1 MEELVEPVLHEYEP
15 PAPAPEAVRVTLAP
29 AQIAPGLLIEA
40 VGGELTVTVL
50 EAVAVH
56 PLLSVAVTL
65 YVVVEA
71 GETVMEELVE
81 PLLHEYEPPAPAP
94 EAVSVTLAPEQ
105 TAPGLL
111 IEAVGGELTVT
122 VREAV
127 AVQPLLSVAV
137 TL

>member
-1 MEELVEPVLHEYEP
+1 M
-15 PAPAPEAVRVTLAP
+15 
-29 AQIAPGLLIEA
+29 
-40 VGGELTVTVL
+40 
-50 EAVAVH
+50 
-56 PLLSVAVTL
+56 
-65 YVVVEA
+65 VEA

-122 VREAV
+122 VLEAV

>member
-1 MEELVEPVLHEYEP
+1 MLALVEPV
-15 PAPAPEAVRVTLAP
+15 
-29 AQIAPGLLIEA
+29 
-40 VGGELTVTVL
+40 
-50 EAVAVH
+50 
-56 PLLSVAVTL
+56 
-65 YVVVEA
+65 
-71 GETVMEELVE
+71 
-81 PLLHEYEPPAPAP
+81 LHEYEPPAPAP

-111 IEAVGGELTVT
+111 IETVGGEFTVT